1 MPAATGWKWT
11 TGSLDLFIPFT
22 KVNIR
27 LFTTRIWEKFQVF
40 QSKNDRVKR
49 ISGTAA
55 L

>member
-11 TGSLDLFIPFT
+11 TGSLHLFIHFT
-22 KVNIR
+22 KVNLR
-27 LFTTRIWEKFQVF
+27 LLTARIWQKFQVF